1 MNVEQSIQFVKITRS
16 VLIFLVLM
24 PVSVNRDF
32 KSLVVYAKVRDGPF
46 SGHWLVFFSHS
57 RAGKI
62 LFRWSIACTIFN
74 VKN

>member
-46 SGHWLVFFSHS
+46 SGHWLVFFLTL
-57 RAGKI
+57 GLK
-62 LFRWSIACTIFN
+62 
-74 VKN
+74 